1 MSRQGGIARTMVI
14 KQGIRRKVTKCKE
27 MRVGVQRLVL
37 VTPMEKLNEELQR
50 NDRLEA
56 EEEELADAVG
66 RDEPSK
72 ELRGSKVPDW
82 MEPTSEKRGRL
93 GSVIS
98 FSAIQG
104 LSLGLA
110 DLTA

>member
-1 MSRQGGIARTMVI
+1 MRTVVV
-14 KQGIRRKVTKCKE
+14 KLGIRGKDTKCKE

-37 VTPMEKLNEELQR
+37 VTPKEKLNKKLEG
-50 NDRLEA
+50 NYRLEI
-56 EEEELADAVG
+56 EEEETADVVG
-66 RDEPSK
+66 SDEPSK
-72 ELRGSKVPDW
+72 ELRGLKVPEW